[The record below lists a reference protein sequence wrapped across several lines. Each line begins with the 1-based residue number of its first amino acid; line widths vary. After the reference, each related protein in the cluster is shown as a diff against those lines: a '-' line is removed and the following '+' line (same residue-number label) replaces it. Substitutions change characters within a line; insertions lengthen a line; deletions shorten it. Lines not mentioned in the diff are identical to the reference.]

1 MTGGEQGQGPEQ
13 DPEQGQAGE
22 RGPGRMP
29 ESTWEH
35 CVSWGALMISYL
47 EEAGRPAPSE
57 EWALTLAEP
66 DRRLVNALL
75 AAAIYE
81 QATTAVLVGPETDRV
96 LLCAPEGRGV
106 TGLLTK
112 QALKCVET
120 VPTNDPRTELGRIER
135 IMLTEHAGHFYG
147 RDLWERV
154 LRVTQGAA
162 AAVARAVAGQRYW
175 ETETPLSSFAA
186 LYQRMRQHRGIA
198 DALGDQ
204 DF

>member
-1 MTGGEQGQGPEQ
+1 M
-13 DPEQGQAGE
+13 
-22 RGPGRMP
+22 
-29 ESTWEH
+29 
-35 CVSWGALMISYL
+35 SWGALMISYL

-66 DRRLVNALL
+66 DRRLVTVLL

-81 QATTAVLVGPETDRV
+81 QATTSVLVGPETDRV

-112 QALKCVET
+112 RALKCVET
-120 VPTNDPRTELGRIER
+120 VPNNSPNTERGRIER
-135 IMLTEHAGHFYG
+135 IMLTEHAGHLYG
-147 RDLWERV
+147 RDYWERV
-154 LRVTQGAA
+154 LRVTQGVA
-162 AAVARAVAGQRYW
+162 AAVAQDVVGQRYW

-186 LYQRMRQHRGIA
+186 TYQRMRHHRAIA

-204 DF
+204 EH